1 MYLEIFNFK
10 TFRADN
16 KKNLYYKGVFVLR
29 SSHLDRVW
37 GTVPQK
43 ALMAGCAVKL
53 PLFEFIWGNVV
64 FLRFGK
70 LNFLANCPIDLKKLF
85 NSIFILV
92 RLLFIKPGGLK
103 RHVLCN
109 PYISHSERDL
119 RNRKMSLKLEISCK
133 II

>member
-16 KKNLYYKGVFVLR
+16 KKKLYYKDVFVLR
-29 SSHLDRVW
+29 SS
-37 GTVPQK
+37 QK
-43 ALMAGCAVKL
+43 ALMAGCAVK
-53 PLFEFIWGNVV
+53 FIWGNVV

>member
-10 TFRADN
+10 TFRTDN

-29 SSHLDRVW
+29 SSHLDRV
-37 GTVPQK
+37 PQK
-43 ALMAGCAVKL
+43 ALMAGCAVK
-53 PLFEFIWGNVV
+53 FIWGNVV

-92 RLLFIKPGGLK
+92 CLLFLKPGGLK
-103 RHVLCN
+103 RYVLCN